1 MDRYHDTYDPKN
13 PPNSVLRPRARSA
26 ALWSFVGSLVV
37 FFALIAVALLFWTV
51 SHPRPSAEE
60 ERERVI
66 GTSGYYSTEGGHD
79 PVRRPHDTRGE
90 LKFRGTLTPPSEA
103 RGR

>member
-1 MDRYHDTYDPKN
+1 MNRYDDTNNPNN
-13 PPNSVLRPRARSA
+13 PPQALLHPQARSA
-26 ALWSFVGSLVV
+26 ALLGLVGSLVV
-37 FFALIAVALLFWTV
+37 FFVLVGVALIFWTV
-51 SHPRPSAEE
+51 AHPRPTAREE
-60 ERERVI
+60 MERAV

-79 PVRRPHDTRGE
+79 PVRRPANTRDE